1 MSPSGGHLL
10 RAQIAERQYEV
21 QRSNARRRLLGP
33 AHGSDGALQRSQM
46 GDKTMQRFFGLLVG
60 MIVAGGLLTACTVTP
75 IQPPTPA
82 AEPAP
87 AGESAGATVIGQN
100 MAGLLARQ
108 LQVAPA
114 DVEVVAAEPT
124 EWPDACLGAGA
135 PAEACAQVTTPGYVV
150 TLRVAGQDYTY
161 HTDPQGY
168 QSRLVGAPEPAL
180 SAPIIAWTGPVDNG
194 SCQEALISAD
204 GVAFGP
210 CGSGV
215 KLGGKFVSAAR
226 LDALRTWAEQFAAFE
241 ATTDLGTVSF
251 AGAGPAVATPAEQRQ
266 LAQWAQTATMEAAG
280 GASLAGLRWQGPA
293 APGSPDTSQCAVLQI
308 GDGAAGLGACDGTMS
323 TQPLDGRMA
332 DQWAEIEARFAPFVY
347 ETPTET
353 LFFSGMG
360 TIAGEAWQR
369 ALVAWARMR
378 HAELSSG
385 RVSAAAATVMSWHLG
400 PLPGQPEICRHLT
413 VLDYGYAQAETRPC
427 AGGEVLASSNGWL
440 ETAELEQLDRWVYER
455 AALPMDDNYIAT
467 VGSQPMSEEEIT
479 AAGQWAAEVWNRL
492 AGGGTAV
499 SPASEPT
506 SMPAPPPAACPT
518 PAADAQ
524 LWVDEEHGYC
534 LLYPAGYVAERTSPN
549 EVNLV
554 LGSIM
559 NHTDPRVSIAVED
572 AAGRTLVDVTKQLLA
587 DYVPAGFAVEPGYI
601 TVDGVEA
608 VMLDNLP
615 GQDLNRRVAFIQNG
629 RLYSLFFTPLGGAT
643 PLEPFYQGILDSFR
657 FLEETVA
664 TPTPDPAT
672 MAVLPS
678 DVPYIMALV
687 NVNIRSGPGTKIV
700 TAMNG
705 PRILQQTD

>member
-1 MSPSGGHLL
+1 
-10 RAQIAERQYEV
+10 
-21 QRSNARRRLLGP
+21 
-33 AHGSDGALQRSQM
+33 
-46 GDKTMQRFFGLLVG
+46 MQRFFGLLAG
-60 MIVAGGLLTACTVTP
+60 MIVGGGLLTACTVTP
-75 IQPPTPA
+75 IQPPPPA

-87 AGESAGATVIGQN
+87 ATAEGPAGATLIGQN

-108 LQVAPA
+108 LQVDPA
-114 DVEVVAAEPT
+114 DVQVVAAEPT
-124 EWPDACLGAGA
+124 EWPDACLGAGT
-135 PAEACAQVTTPGYVV
+135 PAEACAQVVTPGYVV

-168 QSRLVGAPEPAL
+168 QARLVAAPEPAMA
-180 SAPIIAWTGPVDNG
+180 APILAWTGAVDNG
-194 SCQEALISAD
+194 SCQEALIGAD

-215 KLGGKFVSAAR
+215 KLGGKFVSVAR

-266 LAQWAQTATMEAAG
+266 LAQWAQMVTMEAAG

-293 APGSPDTSQCAVLQI
+293 EPGSPDTSQCAVLQI
-308 GDGAAGLGACDGTMS
+308 GNGEVGLGACDGAMS
-323 TQPLDGRMA
+323 TQPLDERLA
-332 DQWAEIEARFAPFVY
+332 AQWAEIEARFAPFVY

-360 TIAGEAWQR
+360 TIASEAWQR

-385 RVSAAAATVMSWHLG
+385 RVSAAASTVLSWHLG
-400 PLPGQPEICRHLT
+400 PLPDQPETCRHLT

-427 AGGEVLASSNGWL
+427 AGGDVLASTNGWL
-440 ETAELEQLDRWVYER
+440 ETTELEQLDRWVYER
-455 AALPMDDNYIAT
+455 AALTMDDNYIAT

-479 AAGQWAAEVWNRL
+479 AAGQWAAEVWDRL
-492 AGGGTAV
+492 AGAAATA
-499 SPASEPT
+499 ASAPE
-506 SMPAPPPAACPT
+506 PAPEPVAQPGAAPAACLT
-518 PAADAQ
+518 PAADTQ
-524 LWVDEEHGYC
+524 LWVDEAHGYC
-534 LLYPAGYVAERTSPN
+534 LLYPAGYVAEQTAPGA
-549 EVNLV
+549 VNLV

-559 NHTDPRVSIAVED
+559 NHTDPRVSITVED
-572 AAGRTLVDVTKQLLA
+572 AAGRTLAEVTEQLLA
-587 DYVPAGFAVEPGYI
+587 DYVPAGFAVEPGFI

-629 RLYSLFFTPLGGAT
+629 RLYSFFFTPLGGAT

-664 TPTPDPAT
+664 TPTPDPAGV
-672 MAVLPS
+672 AVFPS
-678 DVPYIMALV
+678 DVPYVMALV
-687 NVNIRSGPGTKIV
+687 NVNIRSGPGTKLV